1 MNLIKRDLYLKQL
14 INRKENGLIKIIT
27 GIRRCGKSYLLFKI
41 FYNYLIELGIK
52 EDNIITLALD
62 DDKNR
67 EYRNPDKLS
76 DYLYSR
82 ITNKNEMFYIFL
94 DEIQFAFSFKNNDDG
109 YSRVYGILNGLLR
122 LDNVDIYVTGSNSK
136 FLSSDIMTEFRDRGD
151 EVRVYPLS
159 FSEFYSSN
167 LWNDKY
173 EAWNEYTRFGGLP
186 MILTKK
192 TDDEKSNYLKNLLNK
207 TYIQDV
213 IERNNLKGNNIIDTL
228 VDILASSI
236 GSLTNPT
243 KLARTFASNNIKTTD
258 VTLATYIDYLIDAF
272 MINKAQRYDIKG
284 KKYID
289 SPFKFYFTDIGIR
302 NCRLNYRQQ
311 EPTHIME
318 NIIYNELLIRGYN
331 VDVGIIE
338 HTTRNKEGKQKNIQ
352 QEVDFICNTADNRYY
367 IQSAFSIPNEEK
379 MIQETSQLDKIGD
392 SFKKIIITQDLG
404 KPWRT
409 DKGYLVINIL
419 DFLLNPS
426 SLDI

>member
-136 FLSSDIMTEFRDRGD
+136 FLSSDIMTEFRGRGD

-159 FSEFYSSN
+159 FCGIF
-167 LWNDKY
+167 
-173 EAWNEYTRFGGLP
+173 
-186 MILTKK
+186 I
-192 TDDEKSNYLKNLLNK
+192 
-207 TYIQDV
+207 
-213 IERNNLKGNNIIDTL
+213 
-228 VDILASSI
+228 SI
-236 GSLTNPT
+236 W
-243 KLARTFASNNIKTTD
+243 
-258 VTLATYIDYLIDAF
+258 
-272 MINKAQRYDIKG
+272 
-284 KKYID
+284 
-289 SPFKFYFTDIGIR
+289 
-302 NCRLNYRQQ
+302 
-311 EPTHIME
+311 
-318 NIIYNELLIRGYN
+318 
-331 VDVGIIE
+331 
-338 HTTRNKEGKQKNIQ
+338 
-352 QEVDFICNTADNRYY
+352 
-367 IQSAFSIPNEEK
+367 
-379 MIQETSQLDKIGD
+379 
-392 SFKKIIITQDLG
+392 
-404 KPWRT
+404 WR
-409 DKGYLVINIL
+409 
-419 DFLLNPS
+419 
-426 SLDI
+426 